1 VPRGGLPQSNVVNK
15 LESGGTPKHPTGSLA
30 FPSAVSHPGA
40 ACERRCDKRLNP
52 TLVVIVAPAPNGR
65 GHYQARLQEPDR
77 VLCVST
83 TPYFD
88 AARKLAGEGYD
99 PNVTLVMRL
108 AGSQTECLR
117 APLWAAADLTVE
129 NTKYGPKLRRWKP
142 LSALAVPPQIAP
154 NKRAATPLAAPA
166 VKSTRRK
173 VQTLSPRQNLNKSQ
187 IGHSGGSHP

>member
-1 VPRGGLPQSNVVNK
+1 
-15 LESGGTPKHPTGSLA
+15 
-30 FPSAVSHPGA
+30 
-40 ACERRCDKRLNP
+40 
-52 TLVVIVAPAPNGR
+52 VVIVAPAPNGR

-154 NKRAATPLAAPA
+154 NKRAATTLAAPA
-166 VKSTRRK
+166 AKSTRRK